1 MKVGCFGFFGLRVR
15 NHKMSGK
22 DLGILWGSVNNSDGN
37 EEVREVD
44 VVRLEAFQRKMTFVK
59 LKIYCS
65 LLT

>member
-1 MKVGCFGFFGLRVR
+1 
-15 NHKMSGK
+15 MSGK